1 VRSLEIVRAVPED
14 GAMSDLAVRHL
25 VKCYPTADGELPIL
39 RGVDLEL
46 SRGEALAI
54 VGPSGAGKSTLLY
67 IVGVLDTP
75 TSGEVR
81 LLDASPHQSSPLQ
94 QAAFRNQKVGFVF
107 QDHHLLPQCT
117 VLENVLLPAIPLG
130 ITAETEARARSL
142 LERVGLSARLTHRPA
157 QLSGGERQRVA
168 VCRALINEPVLL
180 LADEPTGNLDRAT
193 AESVGGLLLD
203 LNREQ
208 RTILICVTHSTELA
222 SRFPRRSELR
232 DGELHDVS

>member
-1 VRSLEIVRAVPED
+1 
-14 GAMSDLAVRHL
+14 MSDLAVRRL
-25 VKCYPTADGELPIL
+25 VKSYPTASGELPIL

-67 IVGVLDTP
+67 ILGVLDAP

-81 LLDASPHQSSPLQ
+81 LLEASPHQLSPVE
-94 QAAFRNQKVGFVF
+94 QAAFRNRQVGFVF

-130 ITAETEARARSL
+130 ITAETEARARL
-142 LERVGLSARLTHRPA
+142 LLVRVGLSNRLTHRPA

-168 VCRALINEPVLL
+168 VCRALINQPVLL

-193 AESVGGLLLD
+193 AEAVGGLLLE
-203 LNREQ
+203 LHCEQ

-222 SRFPRRSELR
+222 ARFPRRCELR
-232 DGELHDVS
+232 DGTLHDATE